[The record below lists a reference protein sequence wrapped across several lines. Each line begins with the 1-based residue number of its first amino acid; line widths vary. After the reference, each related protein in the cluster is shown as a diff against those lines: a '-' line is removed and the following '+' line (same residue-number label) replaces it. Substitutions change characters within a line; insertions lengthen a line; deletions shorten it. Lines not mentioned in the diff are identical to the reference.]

1 MPSYTSSSDR
11 NVLPGIVVPQH
22 GWARIGLITLAI
34 TLLAVG
40 AWELRVRS
48 LGYRPSFD
56 DTPGLWSMSR
66 DRLASLDNPIVVVGD
81 SRIRFNLDHDITR
94 RTFDDRPLVSLAM
107 NGSVARPVL
116 SLLAKDES
124 FKGTVLL
131 SYNPLLF
138 WVPGGPPL
146 ANTMEWID
154 KHDNRT
160 VAARWGQ
167 YIKLAPDAAFAFVEK
182 DDLAL
187 MKMLRGGLPLPNRE
201 GVMTG
206 PRMPP
211 YFCAVHLDRR
221 EVMWE
226 RVTQDPAFAAEIQG
240 IWKGLL
246 GVAKPLPPDLL
257 AKLRG
262 DVVADI
268 RTIQARGGEVI
279 IITYPSTGWLRE
291 WEEQNAPRT
300 DYYEPLVA
308 ESGCLA
314 VHFQDHA
321 ELRDFDCP
329 EWSHLSGPDA
339 ILYTEHLMRI
349 IAEKRA
355 AR

>member
-1 MPSYTSSSDR
+1 MPSFTSSSDR
-11 NVLPGIVVPQH
+11 NVLPGIVIPEHAWPRV
-22 GWARIGLITLAI
+22 AAI
-34 TLLAVG
+34 MAAIVIVVIG

-48 LGYRPSFD
+48 LGYGPSFD
-56 DTPGLWSMSR
+56 DTPSLWSMSR
-66 DRLASLDNPIVVVGD
+66 DRLATLDNPIVVVGD

-94 RTFDDRPLVSLAM
+94 RAFDDRPLVSLAM

-146 ANTMEWID
+146 ANTMEWIE
-154 KHDNRT
+154 KHDKRT
-160 VAARWGQ
+160 VAAQWDHYVCLG
-167 YIKLAPDAAFAFVEK
+167 PDAAFAFIEK

-187 MKMLRGGLPLPNRE
+187 MKMLRGTLALPNRA

-211 YFCAVHLDRR
+211 YICSVHLDRR
-221 EVMWE
+221 EVLWE
-226 RVTQDPAFAAEIQG
+226 RVEKDPAFAAEIQG

-262 DVVADI
+262 EVVADI
-268 RTIQARGGEVI
+268 RAIQARGGEVI
-279 IITYPSTGWLRE
+279 IVTYPSTGWLRE
-291 WEEQNAPRT
+291 WEEQNAPRA

-308 ESGCLA
+308 ESGCVA
-314 VHFQDHA
+314 VHFQDHP

-329 EWSHLSGPDA
+329 EWSHLSASDA
-339 ILYTEHLMRI
+339 ILYTEHLMRL
-349 IAEKRA
+349 IAEQRAKR
-355 AR
+355 